1 MIKIIDSLYLT
12 EKGCSIKKRNYH
24 PVHIRQGDIDGAC
37 AVYSLMMNLLI
48 LKTISRVQI
57 EDVYDNI
64 KKSPE
69 TEKLFHEFFDKHGM
83 IRGGFYFDQLTK
95 LVNRVY
101 GEVVTAQYSNI
112 NDNFRETDFC
122 ELVKTAIDDNIP
134 IILGMDFKTGGGHA
148 VLAIGYEYDED
159 GIFNVFCLDPGYEC
173 NPTSYWNM
181 VIALN
186 LFSGKF
192 KHQCLTNNSYNCP
205 AVYISDAILITKNKK
220 K

>member
-83 IRGGFYFDQLTK
+83 IRGGFYFDRLTK

-112 NDNFRETDFC
+112 NDNFRETDFW

-148 VLAIGYEYDED
+148 VPRPLHPPVQQRPAAGRSPHVELGLKSRLAGRRHPPV
-159 GIFNVFCLDPGYEC
+159 GVAP
-173 NPTSYWNM
+173 
-181 VIALN
+181 
-186 LFSGKF
+186 
-192 KHQCLTNNSYNCP
+192 LTGS
-205 AVYISDAILITKNKK
+205 VD
-220 K
+220 

>member
-1 MIKIIDSLYLT
+1 MCCIFFD
-12 EKGCSIKKRNYH
+12 
-24 PVHIRQGDIDGAC
+24 DD
-37 AVYSLMMNLLI
+37 LLI

-134 IILGMDFKTGGGHA
+134 IILGMDF
-148 VLAIGYEYDED
+148 
-159 GIFNVFCLDPGYEC
+159 
-173 NPTSYWNM
+173 
-181 VIALN
+181 
-186 LFSGKF
+186 
-192 KHQCLTNNSYNCP
+192 
-205 AVYISDAILITKNKK
+205 
-220 K
+220 

>member
-1 MIKIIDSLYLT
+1 MCCIFFD
-12 EKGCSIKKRNYH
+12 
-24 PVHIRQGDIDGAC
+24 DD
-37 AVYSLMMNLLI
+37 LLI

-134 IILGMDFKTGGGHA
+134 IIFGMDFKTGGGHA

-181 VIALN
+181 VIALD

>member
-1 MIKIIDSLYLT
+1 MCCIFFD
-12 EKGCSIKKRNYH
+12 
-24 PVHIRQGDIDGAC
+24 DD
-37 AVYSLMMNLLI
+37 LLI

-148 VLAIGYEYDED
+148 VLALGTNMMKMVYSMCFVLIPDMNVTQHHIG
-159 GIFNVFCLDPGYEC
+159 IWLLP
-173 NPTSYWNM
+173 
-181 VIALN
+181 
-186 LFSGKF
+186 
-192 KHQCLTNNSYNCP
+192 
-205 AVYISDAILITKNKK
+205 
-220 K
+220 